1 MSQFNN
7 DAVEKF
13 LKQVKTANDFNSQ
26 EIRIP
31 VRDAEALAL
40 GITLLLSNQLS
51 VTQRIVE
58 LQDQLIRA
66 LEARPTN
73 IDLNGGSF

>member
-13 LKQVKTANDFNSQ
+13 LKQVKTAKDFNSQ

-66 LEARPTN
+66 LETRPTSL
-73 IDLNGGSF
+73 DLNRGSF